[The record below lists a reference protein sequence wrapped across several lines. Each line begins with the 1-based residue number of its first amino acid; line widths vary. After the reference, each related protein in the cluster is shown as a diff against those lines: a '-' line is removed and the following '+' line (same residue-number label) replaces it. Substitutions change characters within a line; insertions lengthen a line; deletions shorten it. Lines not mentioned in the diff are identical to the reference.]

1 MQCRQQEERNR
12 REHRER
18 RVLADGLI
26 AFFEL
31 AECQTKEPV
40 ELKV

>member
-1 MQCRQQEERNR
+1 MQCRQQEERNP

-18 RVLADGLI
+18 RALADDLI

-31 AECQTKEPV
+31 VEYQTKEPV